1 MKAKDPVVLSTV
13 PTDRLRMHRSAHSS
27 RSARSSDAGTRWSDY
42 PPWARRA
49 LASLRALSP
58 EGRDAFLYGCSA
70 VFAGITA
77 FAVGIPLYRQWGQM
91 AVGPYAVAGVIM
103 AVAAYTA
110 GAVEQPAGPGP
121 AGVAAPDGPDPAPR
135 RPPAR
140 GVDGRCGWWPS

>member
-13 PTDRLRMHRSAHSS
+13 PTDRLRMHRSAPSS
-27 RSARSSDAGTRWSDY
+27 RSAQSSDAGTRWSDY

-49 LASLRALSP
+49 LASLQALSP

-110 GAVEQPAGPGP
+110 GAGSGRPARVPPGWP
-121 AGVAAPDGPDPAPR
+121 HPTDRTLPPR